1 MLRLVLIATLQGMG
15 FLLLGIGGMLG
26 MARQAPATSSWIAFV
41 SYRDGDGEIYLMRS
55 DGTGQR
61 RLTYR
66 RGDDYAPGWLD
77 QDTLFFLGNLQ
88 TLYCLN
94 LDRSDDCPIN
104 QRSMTRSSTLS
115 PDGQW
120 LLTLSNTEG
129 NWEIYLS
136 HPGGTRQKIT
146 DNPYTDGFPAWSAD
160 GEWIA
165 YGAENAQGEWDVYR
179 VRRNGTDRQQLT
191 NAPGHDWQPAWSP
204 LVDLPLREG
213 VILAAGIILLLA
225 GIIFLRW

>member
-1 MLRLVLIATLQGMG
+1 MLRLVLIVTVQGMG
-15 FLLLGIGGMLG
+15 LLLLGIGGVLEI
-26 MARQAPATSSWIAFV
+26 ARQSPATSSWIAFV

-55 DGTGQR
+55 DGSGQR

-66 RGDDYAPGWLD
+66 SGDDYAPGWLD

-94 LDRSDDCPIN
+94 LDRSDYCPIT

-129 NWEIYLS
+129 NWEIY
-136 HPGGTRQKIT
+136 
-146 DNPYTDGFPAWSAD
+146 
-160 GEWIA
+160 
-165 YGAENAQGEWDVYR
+165 
-179 VRRNGTDRQQLT
+179 
-191 NAPGHDWQPAWSP
+191 
-204 LVDLPLREG
+204 
-213 VILAAGIILLLA
+213 
-225 GIIFLRW
+225 